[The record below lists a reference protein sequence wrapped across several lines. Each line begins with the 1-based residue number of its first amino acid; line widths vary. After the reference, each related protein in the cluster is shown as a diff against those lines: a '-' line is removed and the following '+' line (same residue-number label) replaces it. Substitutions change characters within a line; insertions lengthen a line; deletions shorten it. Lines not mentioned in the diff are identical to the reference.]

1 MGSGEEGYYYSVTR
15 TKAKGRDVDK
25 RRVLGDAH
33 QFIIYNNPREEKKKR
48 IKKERNM
55 TRLACV

>member
-1 MGSGEEGYYYSVTR
+1 MERGLGSGEEGYYYSVTR

-33 QFIIYNNPREEKKKR
+33 QFIIYNNPREEKKKELK
-48 IKKERNM
+48 KKE
-55 TRLACV
+55 T